1 MWWIF
6 FFFHWVRHHCC
17 PTVQHWEG
25 FFSLHSSLLV
35 RSPILVFT
43 QVRSLFGKLR
53 HWNFPD
59 ILGPLDGNHPSGPT
73 AVLRQQN
80 TPLCY
85 SQSRLEHCHEVM
97 KTSNTG
103 KRCDKHTHSNM
114 MINTIN
120 AKCCILRSYI
130 TANSAQKVALL
141 LGWTAFIKII

>member
-17 PTVQHWEG
+17 PTVQHWER

-59 ILGPLDGNHPSGPT
+59 ILGPLGGNHPSGPT
-73 AVLRQQN
+73 AVLRQLN

-85 SQSRLEHCHEVM
+85 SQSRLDHCNEVM
-97 KTSNTG
+97 KTSNAG
-103 KRCDKHTHSNM
+103 KRCDKHTHSKM

-120 AKCCILRSYI
+120 AKCCILISYI